1 MIVLDKISENVI
13 RPKESRVKE
22 ILLEAGFDESTVN
35 KFMTVYF
42 LLGVF
47 SKNGDLHIEFIF
59 SKKFD
64 DEFTDNVESF
74 FRGMF
79 GTFTKTFFRKVN
91 HEEIILRK
99 FLRKQPES
107 KRFSV
112 ISREIEKKNF
122 KAPKFITQTLLLD
135 GEKETKQILGQKFST
150 VQRQLLPDEPKTFML
165 PQPAESVRQIEAP
178 KIIVDNQLLL
188 NNDEKILPPV
198 KKTRKSSKIVEPSK
212 KIADIRA
219 AEKNSSQQVVIV
231 GEIGTG
237 DRNGVNMREFKSGKF
252 CIVTFAVID
261 DTDGITCKK
270 HFKSKEKAQLFKD
283 KLKDGAL
290 IKVKGKAEFDTYSN
304 DIIVSIDNY
313 ELLEPEPPRQDNAE
327 VKRVELHVH
336 TTMSA
341 MDAIISPEKLITT
354 AADWNWSAVA
364 ITDHGV
370 IQAFPFAADTAAKLS
385 KQGKHIKII
394 YGMEG
399 YMTTHEGQKYP
410 YHVII
415 LAKNKIGLDN
425 LYRLVSISQLKY
437 FYRRP
442 RIPKEILKTFRAGL
456 IIGSACSQGELIDG
470 IINEKSADELEE
482 IAAFYDYLE
491 IQPIH
496 NNDYLIRSEN
506 FPDYK
511 TDEDLQRINIRVA
524 EIAKKIGKPLVATC
538 DAHFLNADDAIY
550 RAIMMSGK
558 GFADA
563 DIQPPIFLR
572 TTQEMLEEFK
582 YLDDDVA
589 YKAVVEN
596 PNKIAAQIEELKPI
610 PDGLYSPQMP
620 GADEEIRLTSYE
632 RAKKMYGDPLPK
644 IVAARLEQELKPIIA
659 HGFSALYLIA
669 QKLVKKSNDDGYLVG
684 SRGSVGSS
692 FVAAMTGIT
701 EVNPLPPHYRCPK
714 CQYSEFFT
722 KGEVSCGYDLES
734 KICPVCGHSLIKDGH
749 DIPFAVFLGF
759 DGDKVPDIDLN
770 FSGEYQAT
778 AHKYTEILFGR
789 HNVYRAGTISTIAD
803 KTAYGFTRKYYN
815 ERGVDTKEKSGAFID
830 KMAKGFTGVK
840 RTTGQHPAGI
850 MVVPRDM
857 DIHYFTP
864 IQHPAE
870 DKESSTITTHFDYH
884 SISSRLVKLDIL
896 GHDDPTVIKM
906 LEKLTGIDPLTIPLD
921 DKPTLKLFSSTEPI
935 NLTEKQIGT
944 KSGTF
949 GIPEFRTGFTRNMLD
964 DTTPQCFSDLVR
976 ISGFSHGTDVWLG
989 NAQDLIKAG
998 ICTLRDAISAR
1009 DDIMMYLIHNGVDAL
1024 KSFKIMENVRK
1035 GKGIKADVV
1044 EELKAANIPDWY
1056 IDACQKIKY
1065 LFPRAHATA
1074 YVMMAYRIAYCK
1086 VHYPMAYYAAYFS
1099 IRADEFDADEIV
1111 KGADYIKSQID
1122 ELEKLSQQRK
1132 LEVKENG
1139 KLAVLQ
1145 VAYEMNLR
1153 NIGVEHVDLYKSDA
1167 EKFILHESTLL
1178 PPLSALTGVGTVAA
1192 QNIVKA
1198 RDELKGAKFSSIEDL
1213 SRRANINKTAVAALQ
1228 SHGCLEGMP
1237 ESNQISLFDF

>member
-1 MIVLDKISENVI
+1 MDKFSENVI
-13 RPKESRVKE
+13 RPKEPRVKE
-22 ILLEAGFDESTVN
+22 ILLEAGFDESAIN
-35 KFMTVYF
+35 KFMTAYF
-42 LLGVF
+42 LLRVF

-79 GTFTKTFFRKVN
+79 GKFTKTFFRKVN
-91 HEEIILRK
+91 PEEIIRRK

-112 ISREIEKKNF
+112 ISREIEKKNY
-122 KAPKFITQTLLLD
+122 KAPKFIIQTLLLD
-135 GEKETKQILGQKFST
+135 GEKETKQFLGQKVSS
-150 VQRQLLPDEPKTFML
+150 VQRKLLPDEPKTFML
-165 PQPAESVRQIEAP
+165 PQPAESVQKIEAP
-178 KIIVDNQLLL
+178 KIIVDDKLLL
-188 NNDEKILPPV
+188 NNDERILPPV
-198 KKTRKSSKIVEPSK
+198 KKTRKSSKIVEQPT
-212 KIADIRA
+212 KIATVRA
-219 AEKNSSQQVVIV
+219 AETNSAQQVVIA

-237 DRNGVNMREFKSGKF
+237 DRNGVILREFKSGKF

-270 HFKSKEKAQLFKD
+270 HFKSKDKAQLFKD

-304 DIIVSIDNY
+304 DIIVSIEDY

-442 RIPKEILKTFRAGL
+442 RIPKEILKKFRAGL

-506 FPDYK
+506 FPAYK

-563 DIQPPIFLR
+563 DKQAPIFLR
-572 TTQEMLEEFK
+572 TTQEMLDEFK
-582 YLDDDVA
+582 YLDKDVA

-620 GADEEIRLTSYE
+620 GADEEIRQTSYE

-734 KICPVCGHSLIKDGH
+734 KNCPVCGHPLIKDGH

-770 FSGEYQAT
+770 FSGEYQAA

-789 HNVYRAGTISTIAD
+789 HNVYRAGTISTIAE
-803 KTAYGFTRKYYN
+803 KTAYGFTRKYYS
-815 ERGVDTKEKSGAFID
+815 ERGVDTKEKNGAFID

-1024 KSFKIMENVRK
+1024 KAFKIMENVRK

-1074 YVMMAYRIAYCK
+1074 YVIMAYRIAYCK

-1122 ELEKLSQQRK
+1122 ALEKLSQQRK

-1153 NIGVEHVDLYKSDA
+1153 GIGVERVDLYESDA
-1167 EKFILHESTLL
+1167 EKFILHEKTLL
-1178 PPLSALTGVGTVAA
+1178 PPLSSLTGVGTVAA
-1192 QNIVKA
+1192 KNIVKA
-1198 RDELKGAKFSSIEDL
+1198 RDELKGEKFSSIEDL
-1213 SRRANINKTAVAALQ
+1213 SRRASINKTAVAALQ
-1228 SHGCLEGMP
+1228 NHGCLEGLP
-1237 ESNQISLFDF
+1237 ETNQILLF